1 MIFKFKKLKNALR
14 VSDRADVAAERKRLM
29 QNLIRKSVVTKH
41 GIEDILGIKKQSD
54 DIESDKMKSKS
65 EMETS

>member
-29 QNLIRKSVVTKH
+29 QNLIRKSVITKH
-41 GIEDILGIKKQSD
+41 GIEDTNDGEED
-54 DIESDKMKSKS
+54 EAEDE
-65 EMETS
+65 EY